1 MLERPGRPPR
11 PDHAHHAADPVE
23 PLACDSGHATR
34 HDRSLV
40 STVGPVQER
49 WRISDQPGGIV
60 EAATLAETIERRVA
74 TGTMTT
80 WLESSL
86 GRRIALVSN
95 GPRAMVLLL
104 EHYDG
109 DPGEHAIDSA
119 GGAGSS
125 GGFVLDNGQV
135 DEYAD
140 RDTVP
145 MGEALRIVAH
155 LVSDGVPP
163 SDASWQVDR

>member
-1 MLERPGRPPR
+1 
-11 PDHAHHAADPVE
+11 
-23 PLACDSGHATR
+23 
-34 HDRSLV
+34 
-40 STVGPVQER
+40 
-49 WRISDQPGGIV
+49 
-60 EAATLAETIERRVA
+60 
-74 TGTMTT
+74 MTT

-86 GRRIALVSN
+86 GRRLALVSN

-104 EHYDG
+104 EHDDG

-119 GGAGSS
+119 GGVGSS
-125 GGFVLDNGQV
+125 GGFVLDNGQE

-145 MGEALRIVAH
+145 MREALRIVAH
-155 LVSDGVPP
+155 LVSDGVFP

>member
-1 MLERPGRPPR
+1 MRE
-11 PDHAHHAADPVE
+11 
-23 PLACDSGHATR
+23 
-34 HDRSLV
+34 
-40 STVGPVQER
+40 Q
-49 WRISDQPGGIV
+49 WRISDRPGLTV
-60 EAATLAETIERRVA
+60 ESTTLAEVVERRVA

-95 GPRAMVLLL
+95 GSRAMVLLL
-104 EHYDG
+104 EHDDG
-109 DPGEHAIDSA
+109 DPGEHAIDPD

-125 GGFVLDNGQV
+125 GGFVLENGQV
-135 DEYAD
+135 DEYPD

-145 MGEALRIVAH
+145 MGEALRIVGH